1 MLQIAMAYRS
11 SSDHQRAVGHRFS
24 YCLIYLSGRQRGCRA
39 YCRASIPKRYIVRV
53 HKTEMG
59 KSEVAHG
66 PGRRTNIEGIAHVH
80 KDDVQTR
87 EFGGNRQAVDILRQ
101 EGITQ

>member
-1 MLQIAMAYRS
+1 
-11 SSDHQRAVGHRFS
+11 
-24 YCLIYLSGRQRGCRA
+24 
-39 YCRASIPKRYIVRV
+39 
-53 HKTEMG
+53 MG

-66 PGRRTNIEGIAHVH
+66 PGCRTNVEGIAHVH
-80 KDDVQTR
+80 QDDTQSG